1 MITKRKV
8 MRLRLLQWLNIVILL
23 VLVGVFAWMQ
33 NQSFPAGYGY
43 GTLAAIVVF
52 LFTLGLIQ
60 RRSDS
65 WLTATSLQSSFA
77 ANEEFNSL
85 YQSSPVAYVTL
96 DSKGQMLDFNPAAI
110 RLLRGESDTMTQ
122 EMFFDRVHPD
132 YDTSVILGKIK
143 AGLTVN
149 DEEVP
154 LQTFKDQH
162 IWTKLSVHSRPF
174 EEKRM
179 LSLVDITEQ
188 KAVDTAKSEFVAL
201 ATHQLR
207 TPIAAIRWNVE
218 LLEKKMGETMTED
231 QSRYLVKINR
241 NIQRMVSLIN
251 DFLSVS
257 KLEMGTFASSQE
269 ALNLSDFFD
278 SIVDEFTEKITQKGI
293 ALKRVDSPPQLQ
305 IMIDARLLHIIVS
318 NLMSNATKYSN
329 SNGTLDFSYTL
340 EGTSL
345 TIVVKDDGIGIPEN
359 ELERLFSKF
368 FRATNAQTHQTQGT
382 GLGLY
387 VVKQSVEKLGG
398 SISVESKED
407 EGTQFSVQLPV
418 TVLSNVASS
427 S

>member
-1 MITKRKV
+1 M
-8 MRLRLLQWLNIVILL
+8 NIVFL
-23 VLVGVFAWMQ
+23 VVLAGGFLWLQ
-33 NQSFPAGYGY
+33 NQSFEVMYEY
-43 GTLAAIVVF
+43 GTLAVIVIL

-60 RRSDS
+60 RRADS
-65 WLTATSLQSSFA
+65 WLTATAMRSSFA
-77 ANEEFNSL
+77 ANEEFNTL
-85 YQSSPVAYVTL
+85 YQSSPVAYITL
-96 DSKGQMLDFNPAAI
+96 DSKGEIQDFNPAAI
-110 RLLRGESDTMTQ
+110 RLLQGESDTMTQ
-122 EMFFDRVHPD
+122 ENFFDRIHPD
-132 YDTSVILGKIK
+132 FDFSIILGKIK

-149 DEEVP
+149 EEEVP
-154 LQTFKDQH
+154 LCTFDTQH
-162 IWTKLSVHSRPF
+162 IWTKLSIHSRPF

-179 LSLVDITEQ
+179 LSLIDITEQ

-218 LLEKKMGETMTED
+218 LLEKKMSDTVTED

-241 NIQRMVSLIN
+241 NVQRMVSLIN

-278 SIVDEFTEKITQKGI
+278 SIVDEFTEKISEKGI
-293 ALKRVDSPPQLQ
+293 TLNRVDTPPQLQ
-305 IMIDARLLHIIVS
+305 IMIDSRLLHIIVS
-318 NLMSNATKYSN
+318 NLMSNASKYSN
-329 SNGTLDFSYTL
+329 PNGTLDFSYRL
-340 EGTSL
+340 EENML
-345 TIVVKDDGIGIPEN
+345 HIVVKDDGIGIPEN

-398 SISVESKED
+398 TIEVSSQEN
-407 EGTQFSVQLPV
+407 EGAQFSVALPV
-418 TVLSNVASS
+418 TVLSNVSHQL
-427 S
+427 

>member
-8 MRLRLLQWLNIVILL
+8 SRLRWLQWLNL
-23 VLVGVFAWMQ
+23 VTLVVL
-33 NQSFPAGYGY
+33 AGGFVWLQGQTLPLSYTY
-43 GTLAAIVVF
+43 GTLAGFIVF
-52 LFTLGLIQ
+52 LFTLGFIQ
-60 RRSDS
+60 HRADS
-65 WLTATSLQSSFA
+65 WLTATSMQSSFA

-96 DSKGQMLDFNPAAI
+96 DSKGVILDFNPAAI
-110 RLLRGESDTMTQ
+110 RLLQGESDSMAG
-122 EMFFDRVHPD
+122 ENFFDHVHTEFD
-132 YDTSVILGKIK
+132 VSVILGKIK
-143 AGLTVN
+143 SGLTVN

-154 LQTFKDQH
+154 LRTFQDQH

-218 LLEKKMGETMTED
+218 LLEKKMAESITDD
-231 QSRYLVKINR
+231 QGRYLLKINR
-241 NIQRMVSLIN
+241 NVQRMVSLIN

-269 ALNLSDFFD
+269 AVNVTAFFD
-278 SIVDEFTEKITQKGI
+278 SIVDEFTEKITEKGI
-293 ALKRVDSPPQLQ
+293 TLNRVDTPAQLQ
-305 IMIDARLLHIIVS
+305 VMIDDRLLHIIVS

-329 SNGTLDFSYTL
+329 PNGTLDFSYAL
-340 EGTSL
+340 EGASL
-345 TIVVKDDGIGIPEN
+345 TIVVKDDGIGIPES

-368 FRATNAQTHQTQGT
+368 FRATNAQAHQTQGT

-398 SISVESKED
+398 TIEVVSQENA
-407 EGTQFSVQLPV
+407 GAQFTVTLPV
-418 TVLSNVASS
+418 NVLSNVSS
-427 S
+427 QP

>member
-8 MRLRLLQWLNIVILL
+8 SRLRSLQWSNIVIVL
-23 VLVGVFAWMQ
+23 VLVGGFVWLQ
-33 NQSFPAGYGY
+33 NQSFPTYYDYAVI
-43 GTLAAIVVF
+43 AAVVIM

-60 RRSDS
+60 RRADS
-65 WLTATSLQSSFA
+65 WLTATSMQSTLA
-77 ANEEFNSL
+77 TNEEFNSL
-85 YQSSPVAYVTL
+85 YQSSPVAYITL
-96 DSKGQMLDFNPAAI
+96 DSKGQVQDFNPAAI
-110 RLLRGESDTMTQ
+110 RLLHGESDTMTN
-122 EMFFDRVHPD
+122 ENFFDRVQQD
-132 YDTSVILGKIK
+132 FDFSVILGKIK
-143 AGLTVN
+143 AGMTVN
-149 DEEVP
+149 EEEVP
-154 LQTFKDQH
+154 LCTFENQH

-179 LSLVDITEQ
+179 LSLIDITAQ

-218 LLEKKMGETMTED
+218 LLEKKMADSITED

-241 NIQRMVSLIN
+241 NVQRMVSLIN

-269 ALNLSDFFD
+269 AVNVSEFFD

-293 ALKRVDSPPQLQ
+293 ALNRTDTPEQLQ
-305 IMIDARLLHIIVS
+305 VMIDPRLLHIIVS
-318 NLMSNATKYSN
+318 NLMSNATKYTNPS
-329 SNGTLDFSYTL
+329 GTLDFSYEL
-340 EGTSL
+340 EGTTL
-345 TIVVKDDGIGIPEN
+345 HILVKDDGIGIPEQ

-398 SISVESKED
+398 TVEVSSKED
-407 EGTQFSVQLPV
+407 QGAQFAVSLPV
-418 TVLSNVASS
+418 TVLSNVATS
-427 S
+427 